1 MNKILDVVEDIKQ
14 NITDNQYKTIME
26 SLMEVY
32 KIENKDINIKG
43 FVLKCFTLMNWLDS
57 KLELELDPEH
67 YKQIKKTELEEY
79 IIKRQ
84 YDYRYYENIDFV
96 KKVLELYLFQIPKK
110 QTSKIYYQHIDFKY
124 GEEEEGY

>member
-57 KLELELDPEH
+57 KLELDPEH
-67 YKQIKKTELEEY
+67 FKQIKKTELEEY
-79 IIKRQ
+79 IIKKQ
-84 YDYRYYENIDFV
+84 YDYRYYQNIDFV